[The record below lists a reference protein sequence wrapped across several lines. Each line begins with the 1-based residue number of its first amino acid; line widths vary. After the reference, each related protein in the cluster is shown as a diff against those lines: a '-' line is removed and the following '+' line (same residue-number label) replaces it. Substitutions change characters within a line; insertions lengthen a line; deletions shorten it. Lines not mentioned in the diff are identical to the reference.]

1 MRERIV
7 FISPPLT
14 LEERYGSLGKGGA
27 NMPPIGLL
35 YLSAI
40 CKKAGYET
48 FLVDASCPER
58 PLDRIVNE
66 VLSLDPAFVGISAAT
81 MAIASASRLAMYLK
95 AANSSVKIILGGPH
109 ISAVPEMTMKRY
121 DSFDIGVLGEGEETL
136 IDLLDALSNNASLNK
151 VAGIIFRNG
160 RQLIKTESRGFI
172 QNLDTLPFPAWDLL
186 LPFELYK
193 LSATRFQDQPTAS
206 LITSRG
212 CFGKCTFCDVSVF
225 GRRIRGHSAEY
236 VLNMIGQLVEK
247 HNIKSLIFNDD
258 TFAYDK
264 KRLQSICSGL
274 KARFSSIPWSCSS
287 RVDMMT
293 QESLEMMRDA
303 GCFQIAY
310 GVESGVPEI
319 LKQVNKNI
327 SMEQVR
333 RTVAWTEAAGI
344 RSKGYF
350 IIGFPD
356 ETQDTVQRTIDFAL
370 SLPLSD
376 FQITF
381 LTPFPGS
388 EVHEIAKTTGEF
400 DDDWE
405 HMNMWDIVFV
415 PHALTKSYLIK
426 KRNEAFRKFYL
437 RPRITAKYAKL
448 LLEKPKFIP
457 LLFND
462 FISFV
467 KMVRAKSAH

>member
-1 MRERIV
+1 MKERIV

-14 LEERYGSLGKGGA
+14 FEERYGSLGKGGA

-35 YLSAI
+35 YLSAV
-40 CKKAGYET
+40 CKNAGYET
-48 FLVDASCPER
+48 FLIDASCPER
-58 PLDRIVNE
+58 PLDFVIREIF
-66 VLSLDPAFVGISAAT
+66 SLKPSFIGISAAT
-81 MAIASASRLAMYLK
+81 VAIASANRLAKMIK
-95 AANSSVKIILGGPH
+95 EVAPHVRIILGGPH
-109 ISAVPEMTMKRY
+109 ISAAPEMTMKRY

-136 IDLLDALSNNASLNK
+136 IDLLNAFSNNVSLSK

-172 QNLDTLPFPAWDLL
+172 QNLDTLPFPAWELL

-193 LSATRFQDQPTAS
+193 LSATRFQDHPTAG

-236 VLNMIGQLVEK
+236 VLNMIGQLVEN

-264 KRLQSICSGL
+264 KRLRSICSGL
-274 KARFSSIPWSCSS
+274 KERFSSIPWSCSS

-319 LKQVNKNI
+319 LQQVNKNI

-350 IIGFPD
+350 IIGFPN
-356 ETQDTVQRTIDFAL
+356 ETQDTIQRTIDFAL

-388 EVHEIAKTTGEF
+388 EVYELAKDAGEF

-415 PHALTKSYLIK
+415 PHTLTKSYLIK
-426 KRNEAFRKFYL
+426 KRNEAFRKFYF
-437 RPRITAKYAKL
+437 RPSIIAKYAKL

-467 KMVRAKSAH
+467 KMLRTKSAH